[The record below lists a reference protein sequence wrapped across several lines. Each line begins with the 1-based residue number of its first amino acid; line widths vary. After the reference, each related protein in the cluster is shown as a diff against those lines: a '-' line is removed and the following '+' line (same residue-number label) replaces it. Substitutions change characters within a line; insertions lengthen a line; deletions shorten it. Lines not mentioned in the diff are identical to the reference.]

1 MNYQNKMEEVL
12 KSRSIE
18 ELNSYSVSELEAMA
32 IEANE
37 IRTKCRVK
45 DETSFYFILRVRQIK
60 LNRDF
65 VFTPEYIEKFLW
77 IDREIKKCVNKLQKR
92 GERLNKHL
100 ERQIKKK
107 NSFFNDYEIE
117 ALIDPKILVWKEEY
131 QSLSE
136 LDDDD
141 GILNVIDEFHYN
153 NHFKLEFNLRHP
165 HSCYFHDNWN
175 TMVGAGDTFANYHI
189 GYGMHKLYDH
199 SFWSLSDIVKINEI
213 WCDLRVEYQHF

>member
-1 MNYQNKMEEVL
+1 MNYQNKMEEVFR
-12 KSRSIE
+12 SRSIE

-37 IRTKCRVK
+37 MRTKCRVK

-100 ERQIKKK
+100 ERQIKKNISISK
-107 NSFFNDYEIE
+107 CNG
-117 ALIDPKILVWKEEY
+117 K
-131 QSLSE
+131 SLSE
-136 LDDDD
+136 
-141 GILNVIDEFHYN
+141 N
-153 NHFKLEFNLRHP
+153 
-165 HSCYFHDNWN
+165 
-175 TMVGAGDTFANYHI
+175 
-189 GYGMHKLYDH
+189 
-199 SFWSLSDIVKINEI
+199 
-213 WCDLRVEYQHF
+213 